1 MSPRRLS
8 IAASIGE
15 GSKTGTGAGAGAGSG
30 VTTGAGSGATT
41 GSGVG
46 AGAGVTVTGPTVTG
60 TVGGNGETG
69 RDGAS
74 VDGAGD
80 GGREGMKMA
89 GPPGTENTGSPDGPD
104 GIETMGAAGGPMKS
118 GGGSG
123 GVPPGSVTNAWVPTV
138 PGAVS
143 DCLAVGTFGVSSGRA
158 IGQPLQVGIQV
169 PAGACRGECVTVT
182 QNRDIVTPHHHQGM

>member
-1 MSPRRLS
+1 M
-8 IAASIGE
+8 AASIGD
-15 GSKTGTGAGAGAGSG
+15 GSKTGAGGRTGAGSVMMTGAGSG
-30 VTTGAGSGATT
+30 VTTGAGA
-41 GSGVG
+41 G

-69 RDGAS
+69 RDGVS

-80 GGREGMKMA
+80 EGREGTKMA
-89 GPPGTENTGSPDGPD
+89 GPPGREIMGSPDGPD
-104 GIETMGAAGGPMKS
+104 GIEVMGAAGGPMKS

-123 GVPPGSVTNAWVPTV
+123 GIPPGSVTNAWVATV

-158 IGQPLQVGIQV
+158 IG
-169 PAGACRGECVTVT
+169 
-182 QNRDIVTPHHHQGM
+182 